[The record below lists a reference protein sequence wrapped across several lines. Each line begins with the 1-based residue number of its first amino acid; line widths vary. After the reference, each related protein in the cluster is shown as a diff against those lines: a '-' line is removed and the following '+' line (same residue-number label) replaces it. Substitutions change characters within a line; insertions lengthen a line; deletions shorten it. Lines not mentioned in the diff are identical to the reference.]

1 MSVTDIRSETPSS
14 VMNTSISNV
23 SPPRI
28 APRCVTGAC
37 HPANRKSMDWSESCG
52 LIAYGSHGA
61 VVVVDAVSLQ
71 VGENGT
77 LSEYVICYDLLLY
90 DISNSH

>member
-77 LSEYVICYDLLLY
+77 LSEYVICLAL
-90 DISNSH
+90 ITI